1 MPPLSGLNKSKMKA
15 NKMNKYH
22 TIISALFAALISK
35 EKTRDKDLLT
45 TACDAAGT
53 VKKLSGEITD
63 IEAKATRTK
72 EDNQSK
78 REAVAMRSLLIGSL
92 NQVIPEL
99 SEGQAKDVSQRLG
112 GSFAKLVLRGN
123 GSYSIAYNAK

>member
-1 MPPLSGLNKSKMKA
+1 
-15 NKMNKYH
+15 MNKYH
-22 TIISALFAALISK
+22 VIISALFAALISK
-35 EKTRDKDLLT
+35 EKNRDKALLA

-63 IEAKATRTK
+63 IEAKSTRTK
-72 EDNQSK
+72 EDNQAK

-92 NQVIPEL
+92 NQVIPQL

-112 GSFAKLVLRGN
+112 GSFVKLALQSN
-123 GSYSIAYNAK
+123 GSYTIRYNAK

>member
-1 MPPLSGLNKSKMKA
+1 
-15 NKMNKYH
+15 MNKYH
-22 TIISALFAALISK
+22 VIISALFAALISK
-35 EKTRDKDLLT
+35 EKNRDKALLA

-63 IEAKATRTK
+63 IEAKSTRTK
-72 EDNQSK
+72 EDNQAK

-92 NQVIPEL
+92 NQVIPQL

-112 GSFAKLVLRGN
+112 GSFAKLALLSN
-123 GSYSIAYNAK
+123 GSYTIRYNAK